1 MNRSRRT
8 ILLVQPPIRDFY
20 FTRKRSI
27 PYGLACIASALQYQ
41 GFSVSILDAL
51 ATTKTR
57 ERSTPPSMDY
67 LQPFY
72 GRPDLSP
79 FSLFHGYKHFGLSF
93 EAIGKKAAESGAFL
107 VGISSLFTAY
117 AEEALET
124 ARVIKRFLPDS
135 KVVMG
140 GHHPTHLP
148 EAVLKEPAVDF
159 VIRGE
164 GERAMAELAMAL
176 SAGCPVSGV
185 GGLCYRTRSG
195 QIVVNPPAVLENPD
209 DFPRPSLDLV
219 DQAFYGRRDGNST
232 VVTAS
237 RGCPMTCSYCCV
249 AAPASRYR
257 RRSVDAVFAE
267 VKHAVVHLGARFVD
281 FEDENLTLDRS
292 WCHDLFSRIV
302 RELGEYPLELRAMN
316 GLYAPSLDDD
326 LVGVMHRAGFRAL
339 NLSLCTLSPAQLK
352 RFGRR
357 DVRASYERAIESLAR
372 RGMESVTYILVGAP
386 GQDPLESLEDLV
398 YLASMNTICGVSV
411 YYPAPGSRDYTT
423 LAENNALPQEFS
435 LMRSSA
441 VPVSDTTDRLQS
453 LTLLRLGRLVNF
465 VKELKRQKISVE
477 PKLLEI
483 TTCVDP
489 SNRLENGRA
498 LAQSFFHDGHIR
510 GVDKDGKIY
519 EHDVD
524 RSLCQRFV
532 ERVSTNAGL
541 AIKPAV

>member
-1 MNRSRRT
+1 MNDTQRT

-27 PYGLACIASALQYQ
+27 PYGLACIASVLQSQ

-51 ATTKTR
+51 ATSKTR
-57 ERSTPPSMDY
+57 VRSVPPSMDY

-72 GRPDLSP
+72 GRPDLGP

-93 EAIGKKAAESGAFL
+93 EAIGKKAAESRAFL
-107 VGISSLFTAY
+107 VGISSLFTPY

-124 ARVIKRFLPDS
+124 ARVVKKHLPDCV
-135 KVVMG
+135 VVMG

-148 EAVLKEPAVDF
+148 EAVLEEQAVDF

-164 GERAMAELAMAL
+164 GERAMAELAVAL
-176 SAGCPVSGV
+176 ESGRPVSGI
-185 GGLCYRTRSG
+185 GGLCYRDASG
-195 QIVVNPPAVLENPD
+195 RMVVQPPTFIDNPD
-209 DFPRPSLDLV
+209 DFPLPSLDLA
-219 DQAFYGRRDGNST
+219 DQAFYGRRHGNST

-249 AAPASRYR
+249 ASPFSAYR
-257 RRSVDAVFAE
+257 RRTVDAVFAE
-267 VKHAVVHLGARFVD
+267 VRHAVLHLGARFVD
-281 FEDENLTLDRS
+281 FEDENLTLDKA
-292 WCHDLFSRIV
+292 WCRGLFSRMI
-302 RELGEYPLELRAMN
+302 RELGHFGLELRAMN
-316 GLYAPSLDDD
+316 GLYAPSLDDE
-326 LVGVMHRAGFRAL
+326 LIGVMQQAGFKAL

-357 DVRASYERAIESLAR
+357 DVRMAYERVMDSLIR
-372 RGMESVTYILVGAP
+372 RGMESVTYILAGAP
-386 GQDPLESLEDLV
+386 GQDPFESLEDLV
-398 YLASMNTICGVSV
+398 YLAGMRTVCGVSV
-411 YYPAPGSRDYTT
+411 YYPAPGSRDY
-423 LAENNALPQEFS
+423 EALFRKSAVASDFP

-441 VPVSDTTDRLQS
+441 VPVSGTTDRLQS

-465 VKELKRQKISVE
+465 VKELIRLGISIE
-477 PKLLEI
+477 PKPLEA
-483 TTCVDP
+483 TTCADP
-489 SNRLENGRA
+489 ANRLENGRA

-510 GVDKDGKIY
+510 GVDKDGRIY

-524 RSLCQRFV
+524 RSLCQQFV
-532 ERVSTNAGL
+532 ERVSTSAGL